1 MNKYLVIGAACAGV
15 VLAFAAKKAAGQ
27 VVETVKD
34 VAGAIN
40 PLNEDNVINQTVT
53 GAYQAVTGSNGT
65 IGTDLYDANHGG
77 VLTDVSWWQWANPG
91 AALGQV
97 ASTAITQSGVVDN
110 IKNWWENL

>member
-1 MNKYLVIGAACAGV
+1 MNKYLIIGAACAGV
-15 VLAFAAKKAAGQ
+15 VLAFAAKKAAVQ
-27 VVETVKD
+27 AVETVKD
-34 VAGAIN
+34 VAYAVN
-40 PLNEDNVINQTVT
+40 PLNEDNVINKTVT
-53 GAYQAVTGSNGT
+53 SVYQSATGSTGT

-97 ASTAITQSGVVDN
+97 ASTAIDQYHVVDN